1 VDPLNPPIAC
11 LPVGRGN
18 LTKSESRS
26 FEIRM
31 KKYHIFH
38 NSLFVCSDFLIL
50 DLYSPQGGWE
60 VEIVMGAWGVEIVMG
75 GLEVKKQHLRQPPS
89 LIIVNLRLMICFS
102 EVPLILKYN
111 FDTLSNFYTITP
123 C

>member
-1 VDPLNPPIAC
+1 MGAWGVEIVSHSSL
-11 LPVGRGN
+11 GRED

-38 NSLFVCSDFLIL
+38 NSLFVCSAFLIL
-50 DLYSPQGGWE
+50 DLYSPQGGL
-60 VEIVMGAWGVEIVMG
+60 G
-75 GLEVKKQHLRQPPS
+75 VKKQLLRQPLS
-89 LIIVNLRLMICFS
+89 LIIVNLRLMICFR

-111 FDTLSNFYTITP
+111 FSTLNNFYTITL